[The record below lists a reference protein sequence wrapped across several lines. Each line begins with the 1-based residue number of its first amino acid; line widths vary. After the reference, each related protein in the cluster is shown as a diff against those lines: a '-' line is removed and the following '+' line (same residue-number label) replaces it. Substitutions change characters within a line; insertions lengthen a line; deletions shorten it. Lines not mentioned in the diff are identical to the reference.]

1 MVDKPQESS
10 NRPANLDDADV
21 VSDVLRAVRLS
32 AEVFGRFELSAPWG
46 LRVPGEGESF
56 LAFYVVARGGA
67 LLELEPAAGGAP
79 SRVVALSAG
88 DVVVLPHGGTHVL
101 HYAGGVGTV
110 EHTVGASGC
119 PRPT

>member
-1 MVDKPQESS
+1 MVNEPHEPSD
-10 NRPANLDDADV
+10 RPARLDDADV

-46 LRVPGEGESF
+46 MRVPGEGENF

-67 LLELEPAAGGAP
+67 LLELEAGAGGAA
-79 SRVVALSAG
+79 SREVALSAG

-101 HYAGGVGTV
+101 HYAGVRTV
-110 EHTVGASGC
+110 EHTVGA
-119 PRPT
+119 